1 MSTDEM
7 NTDAPSSTP
16 RTGTTGGPV
25 GADRVENREPA
36 WLLVT
41 RREIVSR
48 ITDKSFLI
56 GTVLM
61 IAMIVGFIGFT
72 AWQDERTDEVTL
84 GATPDAVAM
93 ATAIADNASEV
104 DDRVE
109 VTLVELDDEQDAR
122 TAVREQDVDAWLHP
136 VDGGWE
142 LTTESSEED
151 SLTDVA
157 RVVVRQQ
164 VLADNAAELG
174 TSVDDLEA
182 GSTVSTAFLR
192 GDAEKAGVAEAVG
205 FVFVFLFYFAA
216 LVFGMQ
222 LASSVIEEKQSR
234 IVEIIAAAIPLRHLL
249 AGKVLGNTALAVIQ
263 LLVYLAV
270 GLVGMS
276 FTSFKSYV
284 PALSGP
290 TAWFIGFFLAGF
302 IALACLWAV
311 AGSLASRT
319 EDLQATSTPLTMLM
333 LVMFFG
339 GLSLDGRGQ
348 VIASFV
354 PPVSAVVMPKRI
366 LAGGVA
372 WWEPLVALGLL
383 AVFAAITVWVGER
396 LYRRA
401 LLQTGGRVSLRQ
413 AWSAA
418 E

>member
-1 MSTDEM
+1 MSNDTSSPDNQSPDNRDTDRR
-7 NTDAPSSTP
+7 D
-16 RTGTTGGPV
+16 
-25 GADRVENREPA
+25 EPP

-41 RREIVSR
+41 RREVVSR
-48 ITDKSFLI
+48 ITDKSFLL
-56 GTVLM
+56 GTAFMVVL
-61 IAMIVGFIGFT
+61 IAGFIGFN
-72 AWQDERTDEVTL
+72 AWQEERTDTVTL
-84 GATPDAVAM
+84 AATPDAAAM
-93 ATAIADNASEV
+93 ATAVADAAPGVDENVEVTVVEV
-104 DDRVE
+104 DDRAAAE
-109 VTLVELDDEQDAR
+109 SALREDE
-122 TAVREQDVDAWLHP
+122 VDAWLHP
-136 VDGGWE
+136 TDDGWQ
-142 LTTESSEED
+142 LTSESSEQG
-151 SLTDVA
+151 SLTDVVE
-157 RVVVRQQ
+157 VVVQQQ
-164 VLADNAAELG
+164 VLADNAAEVG
-174 TSVDDLEA
+174 TTVESLQA
-182 GSTVSTAFLR
+182 GSTVTTAFLR

-234 IVEIIAAAIPLRHLL
+234 IVEIIAAAIPVRHLL

-263 LLVYLAV
+263 LMVYLVV
-270 GLVGMS
+270 GLVGLS
-276 FTSFKSYV
+276 FTSYKSYV

-339 GLSLDGRGQ
+339 GLSLDGRAQ

-366 LAGGVA
+366 LAGGVE
-372 WWEPLVALGLL
+372 WWEPLLALGLL
-383 AVFAAITVWVGER
+383 AAFAAVTVWIGER

>member
-1 MSTDEM
+1 MSTDR
-7 NTDAPSSTP
+7 ST
-16 RTGTTGGPV
+16 
-25 GADRVENREPA
+25 EPA

-41 RREIVSR
+41 RREVVSR
-48 ITDKSFLI
+48 ITDKTFLL
-56 GTVLM
+56 GTAFMVVL
-61 IAMIVGFIGFT
+61 IAGFIGFN
-72 AWQDERTDEVTL
+72 AWQEERTDRVTL

-93 ATAIADNASEV
+93 ATAIADNAAEV
-104 DDRVE
+104 DDKVE
-109 VTLVELDDEQDAR
+109 VELVELDDEDAAK
-122 TAVREQDVDAWLHP
+122 TALREEEVDAWLHP
-136 VDGGWE
+136 VDDGWE
-142 LTTESSEED
+142 LTSESSEQD

-164 VLADNAAELG
+164 VLADNAA
-174 TSVDDLEA
+174 SVGSTVAELEA
-182 GSTVSTAFLR
+182 GSTVSTDFLR

-216 LVFGMQ
+216 LIFGMQ

-263 LLVYLAV
+263 LMVYLAV
-270 GLVGMS
+270 GLVGLS
-276 FTSFKSYV
+276 FTSYKSYV

-290 TAWFIGFFLAGF
+290 TLWFIGFFLAGF
-302 IALACLWAV
+302 VALACLWAV

-333 LVMFFG
+333 LAMFFG
-339 GLSLDGRGQ
+339 GLSLEGRGQ

-383 AVFAAITVWVGER
+383 AVFAALTVWVGER

-413 AWSAA
+413 AWTAV

>member
-1 MSTDEM
+1 MSTDK
-7 NTDAPSSTP
+7 NS
-16 RTGTTGGPV
+16 
-25 GADRVENREPA
+25 EPA

-41 RREIVSR
+41 RREVVSR
-48 ITDKSFLI
+48 ITDKSFLF
-56 GTVLM
+56 GTAFMVVL
-61 IAMIVGFIGFT
+61 IAGFIGFT
-72 AWQDERTDEVTL
+72 AWQDERTDRVTL
-84 GATPDAVAM
+84 AATPDAVAM
-93 ATAIADNASEV
+93 ATAIEEGAPQVDEKVEVTLLEV
-104 DDRVE
+104 DDRE
-109 VTLVELDDEQDAR
+109 AAETALTEDEA
-122 TAVREQDVDAWLHP
+122 DAWLHP
-136 VDGGWE
+136 VDGGWQ
-142 LTTESSEED
+142 LTSESSERG

-157 RVVVRQQ
+157 GVVVRQQ
-164 VLADNAAELG
+164 VLSDNAAAAG
-174 TSVDDLEA
+174 TTVEALEA
-182 GSTVSTAFLR
+182 GSTVTTDFLR
-192 GDAEKAGVAEAVG
+192 GDAEKAGVADAVG

-249 AGKVLGNTALAVIQ
+249 AGKVLGNTALAMIQ

-270 GLVGMS
+270 GLVGLS
-276 FTSFKSYV
+276 FTPYKSYV

-319 EDLQATSTPLTMLM
+319 EDLQSTSTPLTMLM

-366 LAGGVA
+366 LAGGVE
-372 WWEPLVALGLL
+372 WWEPLLALGLL
-383 AVFAAITVWVGER
+383 AAFAAVTVWIGER

-413 AWSAA
+413 AWATA

>member
-1 MSTDEM
+1 MSTPPEK
-7 NTDAPSSTP
+7 AQ
-16 RTGTTGGPV
+16 RTT
-25 GADRVENREPA
+25 EPA

-41 RREIVSR
+41 RREVVSR
-48 ITDKSFLI
+48 ITDKTFLI

-61 IAMIVGFIGFT
+61 VAMIVGFIGFT
-72 AWQDERTDEVTL
+72 AWQDEKTDEVTL

-93 ATAIADNASEV
+93 ATAVADGASEV
-104 DDRVE
+104 DDKVA
-109 VTLVELDDEQDAR
+109 VTLVELDDE
-122 TAVREQDVDAWLHP
+122 TAAEEALTEDEIDAWLHP
-136 VDGGWE
+136 VADGWE
-142 LTTESSEED
+142 LTSESSEQE
-151 SLTDVA
+151 SLTDVVQ
-157 RVVVRQQ
+157 VVVRQQ
-164 VLADNAAELG
+164 VLSENAAGAG
-174 TSVDDLEA
+174 TTVHELEA
-182 GSTVSTAFLR
+182 GSAVSTAFLR
-192 GDAEKAGVAEAVG
+192 GDAEKAAVAQAVG
-205 FVFVFLFYFAA
+205 FVFVFLFYMAA
-216 LVFGMQ
+216 LIFGMQ

-249 AGKVLGNTALAVIQ
+249 AGKVLGNTALAMIQ
-263 LLVYLAV
+263 LLIYLAV
-270 GLVGMS
+270 GLIGLS
-276 FTSFKSYV
+276 FTPYKSYV

-333 LVMFFG
+333 LAMFFG
-339 GLSLDGRGQ
+339 GVSLDGRGQ

-366 LAGGVA
+366 LAGGVE

-383 AVFAAITVWVGER
+383 AVFAALTVWVGER

>member
-1 MSTDEM
+1 MSTEK
-7 NTDAPSSTP
+7 NTQKST
-16 RTGTTGGPV
+16 
-25 GADRVENREPA
+25 DRNTEPA

-41 RREIVSR
+41 RREVVSR

-61 IAMIVGFIGFT
+61 VAMIVGFIGFT
-72 AWQDERTDEVTL
+72 AWQDEKTESVTL

-93 ATAIADNASEV
+93 ATAIQDGASAV
-104 DDRVE
+104 DDKVE
-109 VTLVELDDEQDAR
+109 VEVVELDDESAAR
-122 TAVREQDVDAWLHP
+122 AALRDDEVDAWLHP
-136 VDGGWE
+136 GDDGWQ
-142 LTTESSEED
+142 LTSESSEQE

-157 RVVVRQQ
+157 QVVVRQQ
-164 VLADNAAELG
+164 VLADNASGAG
-174 TSVDDLEA
+174 TTVEALEA
-182 GSTVSTAFLR
+182 GSTVSTDFLR
-192 GDAEKAGVAEAVG
+192 GDAERAAVAEAVG

-263 LLVYLAV
+263 LLVYVVV
-270 GLVGMS
+270 GLVGLT
-276 FTSFKSYV
+276 FTSYKSYV

-290 TAWFIGFFLAGF
+290 TAWFIAFFLAGF
-302 IALACLWAV
+302 VALACLWAV

-348 VIASFV
+348 VIASFI

-366 LAGGVA
+366 LAGGVE
-372 WWEPLVALGLL
+372 WWEPLLALGLL
-383 AVFAAITVWVGER
+383 AAFAAVTVWVGEK

-401 LLQTGGRVSLRQ
+401 LLQTGGRVTLRQ

>member
-1 MSTDEM
+1 MSTDTS
-7 NTDAPSSTP
+7 TD
-16 RTGTTGGPV
+16 RT
-25 GADRVENREPA
+25 DRTDEPA

-41 RREIVSR
+41 RREVVSR

-56 GTVLM
+56 GTALM
-61 IAMIVGFIGFT
+61 VVMIVGFLGFT
-72 AWQDERTDEVTL
+72 AWQDEKTDDVTL

-93 ATAIADNASEV
+93 ATAVKDGASAV
-104 DDRVE
+104 DDKVRVA
-109 VTLVELDDEQDAR
+109 VVELDDDAAAR
-122 TAVREQDVDAWLHP
+122 AALREDDVDAWLHP
-136 VDGGWE
+136 AEDGDGWQ
-142 LTTESSEED
+142 LTSESSEQD
-151 SLTDVA
+151 SLTDVTEA
-157 RVVVRQQ
+157 VVRQQ
-164 VLADNAAELG
+164 VLARNAADAG
-174 TSVDDLEA
+174 TSVDALEA
-182 GSTVSTAFLR
+182 GSSVTTSFLR
-192 GDAEKAGVAEAVG
+192 GDAERAAVAEVVG
-205 FVFVFLFYFAA
+205 FAFVFLFYFAA
-216 LVFGMQ
+216 LIFGMQ

-263 LLVYLAV
+263 LLVYLVV

-276 FTSFKSYV
+276 FTSYKSYL

-302 IALACLWAV
+302 VALACLWAV

-339 GLSLDGRGQ
+339 GLSLDGRAQ

-366 LAGGVA
+366 LAGGVE

-383 AVFAAITVWVGER
+383 AAFAAVTVWVGEK

>member
-1 MSTDEM
+1 MSTQ
-7 NTDAPSSTP
+7 TPS
-16 RTGTTGGPV
+16 TGTDGIHGTTPSGDP
-25 GADRVENREPA
+25 ATTDRRDEPA

-41 RREIVSR
+41 RREVVSR
-48 ITDKSFLI
+48 ITDKSFLL
-56 GTVLM
+56 GTAFMVVL
-61 IAMIVGFIGFT
+61 IAGFIGFN
-72 AWQDERTDEVTL
+72 AWQEERTDTVTL
-84 GATPDAVAM
+84 AATPDSTAM
-93 ATAIADNASEV
+93 ATAIADAAPGVDENVEVTVVEV
-104 DDRVE
+104 DDRTAAE
-109 VTLVELDDEQDAR
+109 AALRDD
-122 TAVREQDVDAWLHP
+122 DVDAWLHP
-136 VDGGWE
+136 TEAGWQ
-142 LTTESSEED
+142 LTSESSEQD
-151 SLTDVA
+151 SLTDVV
-157 RVVVRQQ
+157 RTVVSQR
-164 VLADNAAELG
+164 VLADNAADVGSTVE
-174 TSVDDLEA
+174 DLQA
-182 GSTVSTAFLR
+182 GSTVTTAFLR
-192 GDAEKAGVAEAVG
+192 GDAEKAGVADAVG

-249 AGKVLGNTALAVIQ
+249 AGKVLGNTALAMIQ

-270 GLVGMS
+270 GLVGLS
-276 FTSFKSYV
+276 FTSYKSYV

-290 TAWFIGFFLAGF
+290 TAWFIAFFFAGF
-302 IALACLWAV
+302 VALACLWAV

-366 LAGGVA
+366 LAGGVE
-372 WWEPLVALGLL
+372 WWEPLLALGLL
-383 AVFAAITVWVGER
+383 AAFAAVTVWLGER

>member
-1 MSTDEM
+1 MSTEPRTDE
-7 NTDAPSSTP
+7 NTD
-16 RTGTTGGPV
+16 
-25 GADRVENREPA
+25 PA

-41 RREIVSR
+41 RREVVSR
-48 ITDKSFLI
+48 ITDKSFLL
-56 GTVLM
+56 GTAFMVVL
-61 IAMIVGFIGFT
+61 IAGFIGFS
-72 AWQDERTDEVTL
+72 AWQGERTERVTL
-84 GATPDAVAM
+84 AATPDAVAM
-93 ATAIADNASEV
+93 AGAIAESAPEV
-104 DDRVE
+104 DDKVE
-109 VTLVELDDEQDAR
+109 VTVVEVDDVAAAESALRADEA
-122 TAVREQDVDAWLHP
+122 DAWLHP
-136 VDGGWE
+136 DDEGWQ
-142 LTTESSEED
+142 LTSESSEQD
-151 SLTDVA
+151 SLTAVA
-157 RVVVRQQ
+157 RAVVRQQ
-164 VLADNAAELG
+164 VLADNAERAG
-174 TSVDDLEA
+174 TSVEALEA
-182 GSTVSTAFLR
+182 GSTVTTDFLR
-192 GDAEKAGVAEAVG
+192 GDAEKAAVAQAVG

-249 AGKVLGNTALAVIQ
+249 AGKVLGNTALAMIQ

-270 GLVGMS
+270 GLVGLS
-276 FTSFKSYV
+276 FTPYKSYV

-339 GLSLDGRGQ
+339 GVSLEGRAQ
-348 VIASFV
+348 VIASYV

-366 LAGGVA
+366 LAGGVE
-372 WWEPLVALGLL
+372 WWEPLLALGLL
-383 AVFAAITVWVGER
+383 AVFAAVTVRIGER

-413 AWSAA
+413 AWAA
-418 E
+418 SE

>member
-1 MSTDEM
+1 MSTDP
-7 NTDAPSSTP
+7 T
-16 RTGTTGGPV
+16 TGTT
-25 GADRVENREPA
+25 EPA

-41 RREIVSR
+41 RREVVSR

-61 IAMIVGFIGFT
+61 VTMIVGFIGFT
-72 AWQDERTDEVTL
+72 AWQDGKTDQVTL

-93 ATAIADNASEV
+93 ARAVTDAAPEV
-104 DDRVE
+104 DDDVE
-109 VTLVELDDEQDAR
+109 VTLVELDDEAAAE
-122 TAVREQDVDAWLHP
+122 TALKEDEVDGWLHP
-136 VDGGWE
+136 VPDGWE
-142 LTTESSEED
+142 LTSESSEQD
-151 SLTDVA
+151 SLTDVV
-157 RVVVRQQ
+157 RDVVRQQ
-164 VLADNAAELG
+164 VLADNAAGAG
-174 TSVDDLEA
+174 TTVEALEA
-182 GSTVSTAFLR
+182 GSEVSTAFLR
-192 GDAEKAGVAEAVG
+192 GDAEKAAVAEAVG

-263 LLVYLAV
+263 LLIYLAV
-270 GLVGMS
+270 GLVGLS
-276 FTSFKSYV
+276 FTPYKSYV

-339 GLSLDGRGQ
+339 GLSLDGRSQ
-348 VIASFV
+348 VIASYV

-366 LAGGVA
+366 LAGGVE
-372 WWEPLVALGLL
+372 WWEPLLALGLL
-383 AVFAAITVWVGER
+383 AAFAVLTVWVGER

-401 LLQTGGRVSLRQ
+401 LLQTGGRVTLRQ

>member
-1 MSTDEM
+1 MST
-7 NTDAPSSTP
+7 PVRSTHSD
-16 RTGTTGGPV
+16 RTEGT
-25 GADRVENREPA
+25 EPP

-41 RREIVSR
+41 RREVVSR
-48 ITDKSFLI
+48 ITDKSFLL

-61 IAMIVGFIGFT
+61 VALLVGFIGFS
-72 AWQDERTDEVTL
+72 AWQDEKTETVTL

-93 ATAIADNASEV
+93 ATAIADGAPKV
-104 DDRVE
+104 DDRVK
-109 VTLVELDDEQDAR
+109 VTLVELDDEAAAENALHED
-122 TAVREQDVDAWLHP
+122 EVDAWLHP
-136 VDGGWE
+136 VGDGWE
-142 LTTESSEED
+142 LTSESSEQD
-151 SLTDVA
+151 ALTDVA

-164 VLADNAAELG
+164 VLADNAAGVGSTVEQ
-174 TSVDDLEA
+174 LEA

-192 GDAEKAGVAEAVG
+192 GDAEKAAVAEAVG

-216 LVFGMQ
+216 LIFGMQ

-249 AGKVLGNTALAVIQ
+249 AGKVLGNTALALIQ
-263 LLVYLAV
+263 LLVYLVV
-270 GLVGMS
+270 GLVGLS
-276 FTSFKSYV
+276 FTSYKSYV

-339 GLSLDGRGQ
+339 GLSLDGRSQ

-366 LAGGVA
+366 LAGGVE

-383 AVFAAITVWVGER
+383 AVFAAITVAVGER

-401 LLQTGGRVSLRQ
+401 LLQTGGRVGLRQ

>member
-1 MSTDEM
+1 MSTDTSSPD
-7 NTDAPSSTP
+7 NQSPDNRDTD
-16 RTGTTGGPV
+16 RR
-25 GADRVENREPA
+25 DEPP

-41 RREIVSR
+41 RREVVSR
-48 ITDKSFLI
+48 ITDKSFLL
-56 GTVLM
+56 GTAFMVVL
-61 IAMIVGFIGFT
+61 IAGFIGFS
-72 AWQDERTDEVTL
+72 AWQEERTETVTL
-84 GATPDAVAM
+84 AATPDAAAM
-93 ATAIADNASEV
+93 SPADADAAPGVDENVEVTVVEV
-104 DDRVE
+104 DDRAAAE
-109 VTLVELDDEQDAR
+109 SSLREDE
-122 TAVREQDVDAWLHP
+122 VDAWLHP
-136 VDGGWE
+136 TDDGWQ
-142 LTTESSEED
+142 LTSESSEQD
-151 SLTDVA
+151 SLTAVVE
-157 RVVVRQQ
+157 VVVQQQ
-164 VLADNAAELG
+164 VLADNAAEVG
-174 TSVDDLEA
+174 TTVESLQA
-182 GSTVSTAFLR
+182 GSTVTTAFLR

-263 LLVYLAV
+263 LMVYLVV
-270 GLVGMS
+270 GLVGLS
-276 FTSFKSYV
+276 FTSYKSYV

-339 GLSLDGRGQ
+339 GLSLDGRAQ

-366 LAGGVA
+366 LAGGVE
-372 WWEPLVALGLL
+372 WWEPLLALGLL
-383 AVFAAITVWVGER
+383 AAFAAVTVWVGER

>member
-1 MSTDEM
+1 M
-7 NTDAPSSTP
+7 NTDGNTQKTDRS
-16 RTGTTGGPV
+16 TGTSDG
-25 GADRVENREPA
+25 PA
-36 WLLVT
+36 WVLVT
-41 RREIVSR
+41 RREVVSR

-61 IAMIVGFIGFT
+61 VVMIVGFLGFT
-72 AWQDERTDEVTL
+72 AWQDERTESVTL

-93 ATAIADNASEV
+93 ATAIEDGAAQH
-104 DDRVE
+104 DDKLRVE
-109 VTLVELDDEQDAR
+109 VVELAGEAAAETALHDD
-122 TAVREQDVDAWLHP
+122 DVDAWLHP
-136 VDGGWE
+136 TDDGWQ
-142 LTTESSEED
+142 LTSESSEQE

-157 RVVVRQQ
+157 QAVVRQQ
-164 VLADNAAELG
+164 VLADNAAGAG
-174 TSVDDLEA
+174 TTVEALEA
-182 GSTVSTAFLR
+182 GSTVSTDFLR
-192 GDAEKAGVAEAVG
+192 GDAEKAAVAEIVG

-216 LVFGMQ
+216 LIFGMQ

-263 LLVYLAV
+263 LLVYLVV
-270 GLVGMS
+270 GLVGLS
-276 FTSFKSYV
+276 FTSYKSYV

-302 IALACLWAV
+302 VALACLWAV

-339 GLSLDGRGQ
+339 GLSLEGRGQ

-366 LAGGVA
+366 LAGGVE

-383 AVFAAITVWVGER
+383 AAFAAVTVWVGER

>member
-1 MSTDEM
+1 M
-7 NTDAPSSTP
+7 NTSRST
-16 RTGTTGGPV
+16 
-25 GADRVENREPA
+25 EKNEPA

-41 RREIVSR
+41 RREVVSR

-56 GTVLM
+56 GTALM
-61 IAMIVGFIGFT
+61 VVMLAGFIGFT
-72 AWQDERTDEVTL
+72 AWQDEKTDQVTL
-84 GATPDAVAM
+84 GATPDSVTMARAVV
-93 ATAIADNASEV
+93 ASAPGV
-104 DDRVE
+104 DDNVE
-109 VTLVELDDEQDAR
+109 VAVVELDDEAAAKAALKED
-122 TAVREQDVDAWLHP
+122 DVDAWLHP
-136 VDGGWE
+136 VDDGWE
-142 LTTESSEED
+142 LTSESSEQD
-151 SLTDVA
+151 SLTAVV
-157 RVVVRQQ
+157 RTVVRQQ
-164 VLADNAAELG
+164 VLADHAAGAG
-174 TSVDDLEA
+174 TTVEDLES
-182 GSTVSTAFLR
+182 GSAVSTAFLR
-192 GDAEKAGVAEAVG
+192 GDAEKAAVAQAVG

-263 LLVYLAV
+263 LLVYLTV
-270 GLVGMS
+270 GLVGLS
-276 FTSFKSYV
+276 FTPYKSYV

-302 IALACLWAV
+302 VALACLWAV

-333 LVMFFG
+333 LAMFFG
-339 GLSLDGRGQ
+339 GLSLDGRAQ
-348 VIASFV
+348 VIASYI

-366 LAGGVA
+366 LAGGVV
-372 WWEPLVALGLL
+372 WWEPLLALGLL
-383 AVFAAITVWVGER
+383 AAFAVVTVWVGER

-413 AWSAA
+413 AWSGA

>member
-1 MSTDEM
+1 MSTHTSGND
-7 NTDAPSSTP
+7 NRDP
-16 RTGTTGGPV
+16 
-25 GADRVENREPA
+25 DRRDEPA

-41 RREIVSR
+41 RREVVSR
-48 ITDKSFLI
+48 ITDKSFLL
-56 GTVLM
+56 GTAFMVVL
-61 IAMIVGFIGFT
+61 IAGFIGFS
-72 AWQDERTDEVTL
+72 AWQEERTDTVTL
-84 GATPDAVAM
+84 AATPDAAAM
-93 ATAIADNASEV
+93 ATAVADAAPGVDENVEVTVLEV
-104 DDRVE
+104 DDRDAAE
-109 VTLVELDDEQDAR
+109 SALREDEA
-122 TAVREQDVDAWLHP
+122 DAWLHP
-136 VDGGWE
+136 ADDGWQ
-142 LTTESSEED
+142 LTSESSEQG
-151 SLTDVA
+151 SLTSVVE
-157 RVVVRQQ
+157 VVVQQQ
-164 VLADNAAELG
+164 VLADNAAEVG
-174 TSVDDLEA
+174 TTVESLQA
-182 GSTVSTAFLR
+182 GSTVTTDFLR

-234 IVEIIAAAIPLRHLL
+234 IVEIIAAAIPVRHLL

-263 LLVYLAV
+263 LMVYLVV
-270 GLVGMS
+270 GLVGLS
-276 FTSFKSYV
+276 FTSYKSYV

-366 LAGGVA
+366 LAGGVE
-372 WWEPLVALGLL
+372 WWEPLLALGLL
-383 AVFAAITVWVGER
+383 AAFAAVTVWIGER

>member
-1 MSTDEM
+1 MSTDR
-7 NTDAPSSTP
+7 TQHDRTP
-16 RTGTTGGPV
+16 DRSDRSGT
-25 GADRVENREPA
+25 EPA

-41 RREIVSR
+41 RREVVSR
-48 ITDKSFLI
+48 ITDKSFLL

-61 IAMIVGFIGFT
+61 VVLIAGFIGFS
-72 AWQDERTDEVTL
+72 AWQDEKTDAVTL
-84 GATPDAVAM
+84 AATPDSVAM
-93 ATAIADNASEV
+93 ATAIADGAPEV
-104 DDRVE
+104 DDKVDVTVVE
-109 VTLVELDDEQDAR
+109 VDDQVAAE
-122 TAVREQDVDAWLHP
+122 TALREDEADAWLHP
-136 VDGGWE
+136 SDDGWE
-142 LTTESSEED
+142 LTSESSEQD
-151 SLTDVA
+151 SLTEVTEA
-157 RVVVRQQ
+157 VVRQQ
-164 VLADNAAELG
+164 VLADNAASVGATIEELQ
-174 TSVDDLEA
+174 A
-182 GSTVSTAFLR
+182 GSTVTTDFLR
-192 GDAEKAGVAEAVG
+192 GDAERASVAEAVG
-205 FVFVFLFYFAA
+205 FVFVFMFYFAA

-270 GLVGMS
+270 GLVGLS
-276 FTSFKSYV
+276 FTSYASYV

-366 LAGGVA
+366 LAGGVE
-372 WWEPLVALGLL
+372 WWEPLLALVLL
-383 AVFAAITVWVGER
+383 AAFAAVTVWVGER

-413 AWSAA
+413 AWATP

>member
-1 MSTDEM
+1 MSTD
-7 NTDAPSSTP
+7 TP
-16 RTGTTGGPV
+16 RTDTRR
-25 GADRVENREPA
+25 ADDPRARDPRTDPGHDRRDEPA

-41 RREIVSR
+41 RREVVSR
-48 ITDKSFLI
+48 ITDKSFLL
-56 GTVLM
+56 GTAFMVVL
-61 IAMIVGFIGFT
+61 IAGFIGFN
-72 AWQDERTDEVTL
+72 AWQEERTDSVTL
-84 GATPDAVAM
+84 AATPDSAAM
-93 ATAIADNASEV
+93 ATAIEDAAPEVDDNVAVTVLEV
-104 DDRVE
+104 DDRAAAE
-109 VTLVELDDEQDAR
+109 AALRDDEADG
-122 TAVREQDVDAWLHP
+122 WLHP
-136 VDGGWE
+136 TDDGWQ
-142 LTTESSEED
+142 LTSESSEQG
-151 SLTDVA
+151 SLTDVVRA
-157 RVVVRQQ
+157 VVQQQ
-164 VLADNAAELG
+164 VLTDNAAEVG
-174 TSVDDLEA
+174 TTVDALQA
-182 GSTVSTAFLR
+182 GSTVTTDFLR
-192 GDAEKAGVAEAVG
+192 GDAERAGVAEAVG

-234 IVEIIAAAIPLRHLL
+234 IVEIIAAAIPVRHLL

-263 LLVYLAV
+263 LMVYLVV
-270 GLVGMS
+270 GLVGLS
-276 FTSFKSYV
+276 FTSYKSYV

-339 GLSLDGRGQ
+339 GLSLDGRAQ

-366 LAGGVA
+366 LAGGVE
-372 WWEPLVALGLL
+372 WWEPLLALGLL
-383 AVFAAITVWVGER
+383 AAFAAVTVWVGER

-413 AWSAA
+413 AWAAA

>member
-1 MSTDEM
+1 MSTD
-7 NTDAPSSTP
+7 TP
-16 RTGTTGGPV
+16 RTGTSRTDDDPRTDPRTDPDQ
-25 GADRVENREPA
+25 DRRDEPA

-41 RREIVSR
+41 RREVVSL
-48 ITDKSFLI
+48 ITDKSFLL
-56 GTVLM
+56 GTAFMVVL
-61 IAMIVGFIGFT
+61 IAGFIGFN
-72 AWQDERTDEVTL
+72 AWQEERTDSVTL
-84 GATPDAVAM
+84 AATPDASAM
-93 ATAIADNASEV
+93 ATAIADAAPEVDDNVAVTVVEV
-104 DDRVE
+104 DDRAAAE
-109 VTLVELDDEQDAR
+109 AALRDDEA
-122 TAVREQDVDAWLHP
+122 DAWLHP
-136 VDGGWE
+136 SDDGWQ
-142 LTTESSEED
+142 LTSESSEQG
-151 SLTDVA
+151 SLTDVVRA
-157 RVVVRQQ
+157 VVQQQ
-164 VLADNAAELG
+164 VLTDNAAEVG
-174 TSVDDLEA
+174 TTVDALQA
-182 GSTVSTAFLR
+182 GSTVTTDFLR

-216 LVFGMQ
+216 LIFGMQ

-263 LLVYLAV
+263 LLVYLVV
-270 GLVGMS
+270 GLVGLS
-276 FTSFKSYV
+276 FTSYKSYV

-290 TAWFIGFFLAGF
+290 TAWFIAFFLAGF

-366 LAGGVA
+366 LAGGVE
-372 WWEPLVALGLL
+372 WWEPLLALGLL
-383 AVFAAITVWVGER
+383 AAFAAVTVWVGER

>member
-1 MSTDEM
+1 MSTDN
-7 NTDAPSSTP
+7 NT
-16 RTGTTGGPV
+16 
-25 GADRVENREPA
+25 EPA

-41 RREIVSR
+41 RREVVSR

-56 GTVLM
+56 GTALM
-61 IAMIVGFIGFT
+61 VAMLVGFIGFT

-84 GATPDAVAM
+84 AATPDAVAM
-93 ATAIADNASEV
+93 ADVIAETAPDVDDKVEVTVLEV
-104 DDRVE
+104 DDA
-109 VTLVELDDEQDAR
+109 DAAE
-122 TAVREQDVDAWLHP
+122 TALRESEADAWLHP
-136 VDGGWE
+136 ADDGWQ
-142 LTTESSEED
+142 LTSESSEQE
-151 SLTDVA
+151 SLTEVT
-157 RVVVRQQ
+157 RTVVRQA
-164 VLADNAAELG
+164 VLAENATDAG
-174 TSVDDLEA
+174 TTVEALEA
-182 GSTVSTAFLR
+182 GSAVSTDFLR
-192 GDAEKAGVAEAVG
+192 GDAEKAAVAQAVG

-216 LVFGMQ
+216 LIFGMQ

-249 AGKVLGNTALAVIQ
+249 AGKVLGNTALAMIQ
-263 LLVYLAV
+263 LLIYLAV
-270 GLVGMS
+270 GLVGLS
-276 FTSFKSYV
+276 FTPYKSFV

-290 TAWFIGFFLAGF
+290 TAWFIGFFFAGF
-302 IALACLWAV
+302 VALACLWAV

-339 GLSLDGRGQ
+339 GVSLDGRAQ

-366 LAGGVA
+366 LAGGVE
-372 WWEPLVALGLL
+372 WWEPLLALGLL
-383 AVFAAITVWVGER
+383 AAFAAITVWVGER

-413 AWSAA
+413 AWAAA

>member
-1 MSTDEM
+1 MSTET
-7 NTDAPSSTP
+7 NTDRNT
-16 RTGTTGGPV
+16 
-25 GADRVENREPA
+25 EPA

-41 RREIVSR
+41 RREVVSR

-61 IAMIVGFIGFT
+61 VAMIVGFIGFT
-72 AWQDERTDEVTL
+72 AWQDEKTESVTL

-93 ATAIADNASEV
+93 ATAIQDGAPAV
-104 DDRVE
+104 DDKVDVE
-109 VTLVELDDEQDAR
+109 VVELEDESAAEAALRDDE
-122 TAVREQDVDAWLHP
+122 VDAWLHP
-136 VDGGWE
+136 GDDGWQ
-142 LTTESSEED
+142 LTSESSEQE

-157 RVVVRQQ
+157 QTVVRQQ
-164 VLADNAAELG
+164 VLADNASEAG
-174 TSVDDLEA
+174 TTVEALEA
-182 GSTVSTAFLR
+182 GSTVSTDFLR
-192 GDAEKAGVAEAVG
+192 GDAERAAVAEAVG

-263 LLVYLAV
+263 LLVYVVV
-270 GLVGMS
+270 GLVGLT
-276 FTSFKSYV
+276 FTSYKSYV

-290 TAWFIGFFLAGF
+290 TAWFIAFFLAGF
-302 IALACLWAV
+302 VALACLWAV

-348 VIASFV
+348 VIASFI

-366 LAGGVA
+366 LAGGVE

-383 AVFAAITVWVGER
+383 AAFAAVTVWVGER

-401 LLQTGGRVSLRQ
+401 LLQTGGRVTLRQ

>member
-1 MSTDEM
+1 MST
-7 NTDAPSSTP
+7 TH
-16 RTGTTGGPV
+16 
-25 GADRVENREPA
+25 DRERA

-41 RREIVSR
+41 RREVVSR

-61 IAMIVGFIGFT
+61 VAMIVGFIGFT
-72 AWQDERTDEVTL
+72 AWQEERTDEATL
-84 GATPDAVAM
+84 GATPEAVAM
-93 ATAIADNASEV
+93 AQAVVDAAPEV
-104 DDRVE
+104 DDKLE
-109 VTLVELDDEQDAR
+109 VRLVELDDDTAAR
-122 TAVREQDVDAWLHP
+122 AALEADEVDAWLHP
-136 VDGGWE
+136 VDGGWQ
-142 LTTESSEED
+142 LTSESSEQD
-151 SLTDVA
+151 SLTDAA

-164 VLADNAAELG
+164 VLADNAAGVGSTVEE
-174 TSVDDLEA
+174 LEA
-182 GSTVSTAFLR
+182 GSTVSTDFLR
-192 GDAEKAGVAEAVG
+192 GDAERAAVAEAVG

-249 AGKVLGNTALAVIQ
+249 AGKVLGNTALALIQ

-270 GLVGMS
+270 GLVGLT
-276 FTSFKSYV
+276 FTPYKSYV

-290 TAWFIGFFLAGF
+290 AAWFLAFFLAGF
-302 IALACLWAV
+302 VALACLWAV

-366 LAGGVA
+366 LAGGVD

-383 AVFAAITVWVGER
+383 AAFALATVWVGER

>member
-1 MSTDEM
+1 MSTADKTTTKSNGSSE
-7 NTDAPSSTP
+7 AP
-16 RTGTTGGPV
+16 
-25 GADRVENREPA
+25 

-41 RREIVSR
+41 RREVVSR
-48 ITDKSFLI
+48 ITDKSFLL
-56 GTVLM
+56 GTVFMVVL
-61 IAMIVGFIGFT
+61 IAGFIGFT
-72 AWQDERTDEVTL
+72 AWQEERTDKVTL
-84 GATPDAVAM
+84 GATPDSVAM
-93 ATAIADNASEV
+93 ATVIEESAPDV
-104 DDRVE
+104 DESVE
-109 VTLVELDDEQDAR
+109 VSVVELDDE
-122 TAVREQDVDAWLHP
+122 TAAEAALLDDEVDAWLHP
-136 VDGGWE
+136 VEGGWE
-142 LTTESSEED
+142 LTSESSEQD
-151 SLTDVA
+151 SLTDV
-157 RVVVRQQ
+157 VSTVVRQQ
-164 VLADNAAELG
+164 VLTDNAAGVGSTVQE
-174 TSVDDLEA
+174 LEA
-182 GSTVSTAFLR
+182 GSDVSTAFLR
-192 GDAEKAGVAEAVG
+192 GDAERAAVAEVVG

-263 LLVYLAV
+263 LLVYVVV
-270 GLVGMS
+270 GLVGLT
-276 FTSFKSYV
+276 FTSYKSYV

-302 IALACLWAV
+302 VALACLWAV

-348 VIASFV
+348 VIASFI

-366 LAGGVA
+366 LAGGVE

-383 AVFAAITVWVGER
+383 AAFAAVTVWVGEK

-401 LLQTGGRVSLRQ
+401 LLQTGGRVTLRQ

>member
-1 MSTDEM
+1 MSTDTSSPD
-7 NTDAPSSTP
+7 NQGPDNRDTD
-16 RTGTTGGPV
+16 RR
-25 GADRVENREPA
+25 DEPP

-41 RREIVSR
+41 RREVVSR
-48 ITDKSFLI
+48 ITDKSFLL
-56 GTVLM
+56 GTAFMVVL
-61 IAMIVGFIGFT
+61 IAGFIGFN
-72 AWQDERTDEVTL
+72 AWQEERTDAVTL
-84 GATPDAVAM
+84 AATPDAAAM
-93 ATAIADNASEV
+93 ATAVADAAPGVDENVEVTVVEV
-104 DDRVE
+104 DDRAAAE
-109 VTLVELDDEQDAR
+109 SALREDE
-122 TAVREQDVDAWLHP
+122 VDAWLHP
-136 VDGGWE
+136 TDDGWQ
-142 LTTESSEED
+142 LTSESSEQG
-151 SLTDVA
+151 SLTDVVE
-157 RVVVRQQ
+157 VVVQQQ
-164 VLADNAAELG
+164 VLADNAAEVG
-174 TSVDDLEA
+174 TTVESLQA
-182 GSTVSTAFLR
+182 GSTVTTAFLR

-205 FVFVFLFYFAA
+205 FVFVFVFYFAA

-234 IVEIIAAAIPLRHLL
+234 IVEIIAAAIPVRHLL

-263 LLVYLAV
+263 LMVYLVV
-270 GLVGMS
+270 GLVGLS
-276 FTSFKSYV
+276 FTSYKSYV

-339 GLSLDGRGQ
+339 GLSLDGRAQ

-366 LAGGVA
+366 LAGGVE
-372 WWEPLVALGLL
+372 WWEPLLALGLL
-383 AVFAAITVWVGER
+383 AAFAAVTVWIGER

>member
-1 MSTDEM
+1 MSTDTSSPD
-7 NTDAPSSTP
+7 NQSPDNRDTD
-16 RTGTTGGPV
+16 RR
-25 GADRVENREPA
+25 DEPP

-41 RREIVSR
+41 RREVVSR
-48 ITDKSFLI
+48 ITDKSFLL
-56 GTVLM
+56 GTAFMVVL
-61 IAMIVGFIGFT
+61 IAGFIGFS
-72 AWQDERTDEVTL
+72 AWQEERTETVTL
-84 GATPDAVAM
+84 AATPDAAAM
-93 ATAIADNASEV
+93 ATAVADAAPGVDENVEVTVVEV
-104 DDRVE
+104 DDRAAAE
-109 VTLVELDDEQDAR
+109 SALREDE
-122 TAVREQDVDAWLHP
+122 VDAWLHP
-136 VDGGWE
+136 TDDGWQ
-142 LTTESSEED
+142 LTSESSEQG
-151 SLTDVA
+151 SLTDVVE
-157 RVVVRQQ
+157 VVVQQQ
-164 VLADNAAELG
+164 VLADNAAKVG
-174 TSVDDLEA
+174 TTVESLQA
-182 GSTVSTAFLR
+182 GSTVTTVFLR

-234 IVEIIAAAIPLRHLL
+234 IVEIIAAAIPVRHLL

-263 LLVYLAV
+263 LMVYLVV
-270 GLVGMS
+270 GLVGLS
-276 FTSFKSYV
+276 FTSYKSYV

-339 GLSLDGRGQ
+339 GLSLDGRAQ

-366 LAGGVA
+366 LAGGVE
-372 WWEPLVALGLL
+372 WWEPLLALGLL
-383 AVFAAITVWVGER
+383 AAFAAVTVWIGER

>member
-1 MSTDEM
+1 MSTD
-7 NTDAPSSTP
+7 TSSNDDLDP
-16 RTGTTGGPV
+16 
-25 GADRVENREPA
+25 DRRDEPA

-41 RREIVSR
+41 RREVVSR
-48 ITDKSFLI
+48 ITDKSFLL
-56 GTVLM
+56 GTAFMVVL
-61 IAMIVGFIGFT
+61 IAGFIGFS
-72 AWQDERTDEVTL
+72 AWQEERTDTVTL
-84 GATPDAVAM
+84 AATPDAAAM
-93 ATAIADNASEV
+93 ATAVADAAPGVDENVEVTVLEV
-104 DDRVE
+104 DDRAAAE
-109 VTLVELDDEQDAR
+109 SALREDEA
-122 TAVREQDVDAWLHP
+122 DAWLHP
-136 VDGGWE
+136 TDDGWQ
-142 LTTESSEED
+142 LTSESSEQG
-151 SLTDVA
+151 SLTNVVE
-157 RVVVRQQ
+157 VVVQQQ
-164 VLADNAAELG
+164 VLADNAAEVG
-174 TSVDDLEA
+174 TTVESLQA
-182 GSTVSTAFLR
+182 GSTVTTDFLR

-234 IVEIIAAAIPLRHLL
+234 IVEIIAAAIPVRHLL

-263 LLVYLAV
+263 LMVYLVV
-270 GLVGMS
+270 GLVGLS
-276 FTSFKSYV
+276 FTSYKSYV

-366 LAGGVA
+366 LAGGVE
-372 WWEPLVALGLL
+372 WWEPLLALGLL
-383 AVFAAITVWVGER
+383 AAFAAVTVWIGER

>member
-1 MSTDEM
+1 MSTD
-7 NTDAPSSTP
+7 TSSP
-16 RTGTTGGPV
+16 DNLD
-25 GADRVENREPA
+25 ADRRDEPA

-41 RREIVSR
+41 RREVVSR
-48 ITDKSFLI
+48 ITDKSFLL
-56 GTVLM
+56 GTAFMVVL
-61 IAMIVGFIGFT
+61 IAGFIGFS
-72 AWQDERTDEVTL
+72 AWQEERTETVTL
-84 GATPDAVAM
+84 AATPDAAAM
-93 ATAIADNASEV
+93 ATAVADAAPGVDENVEVTVVEV
-104 DDRVE
+104 DDRAAAE
-109 VTLVELDDEQDAR
+109 SALREDE
-122 TAVREQDVDAWLHP
+122 VDAWLHP
-136 VDGGWE
+136 TDDGWQ
-142 LTTESSEED
+142 LTSESSEQG
-151 SLTDVA
+151 SLTDVVE
-157 RVVVRQQ
+157 VVVQQQ
-164 VLADNAAELG
+164 VLADNAAEVG
-174 TSVDDLEA
+174 TTVESLQA
-182 GSTVSTAFLR
+182 GSTVTTAFLR

-234 IVEIIAAAIPLRHLL
+234 IVEIIAAAIPVRHLL

-263 LLVYLAV
+263 LMVYLVV
-270 GLVGMS
+270 GLVGLS
-276 FTSFKSYV
+276 FTSYKSYV

-339 GLSLDGRGQ
+339 GLSLDGRAQ

-366 LAGGVA
+366 LAGGVE
-372 WWEPLVALGLL
+372 WWEPLLALGLL
-383 AVFAAITVWVGER
+383 AAFAAVTVWIGER

>member
-1 MSTDEM
+1 MST
-7 NTDAPSSTP
+7 TH
-16 RTGTTGGPV
+16 
-25 GADRVENREPA
+25 DRERA

-41 RREIVSR
+41 RREVVSR

-61 IAMIVGFIGFT
+61 VAMIVGFIGFT
-72 AWQDERTDEVTL
+72 AWQEERTDEATL
-84 GATPDAVAM
+84 GATPEAVAM
-93 ATAIADNASEV
+93 AQAIADTAPEV
-104 DDRVE
+104 DDKLE
-109 VTLVELDDEQDAR
+109 VRLVELDDDAAAR
-122 TAVREQDVDAWLHP
+122 AALEADEVDAWLHP
-136 VDGGWE
+136 VDGGWQ
-142 LTTESSEED
+142 LTSESSEQD
-151 SLTDVA
+151 SLTDA
-157 RVVVRQQ
+157 TRVVVRQQ
-164 VLADNAAELG
+164 VLADNAA
-174 TSVDDLEA
+174 SVGSTVEELEA
-182 GSTVSTAFLR
+182 GSTVSTDFLR
-192 GDAEKAGVAEAVG
+192 GDAERAAVAEAVG

-249 AGKVLGNTALAVIQ
+249 AGKVLGNTALALVQ

-270 GLVGMS
+270 GLVGLT
-276 FTSFKSYV
+276 FTPYKSYV

-290 TAWFIGFFLAGF
+290 AAWFLAFFLAGF
-302 IALACLWAV
+302 VALACLWAV

-348 VIASFV
+348 VVASFV

-366 LAGGVA
+366 LAGGVD

-383 AVFAAITVWVGER
+383 AAFALATVWVGER

>member
-1 MSTDEM
+1 MST
-7 NTDAPSSTP
+7 TH
-16 RTGTTGGPV
+16 
-25 GADRVENREPA
+25 DRERA

-41 RREIVSR
+41 RREVVSR
-48 ITDKSFLI
+48 ITDKSFLV

-61 IAMIVGFIGFT
+61 VAMIVGFIGFT
-72 AWQDERTDEVTL
+72 AWQEERTDEATL
-84 GATPDAVAM
+84 GATPEALAMAQAVAD
-93 ATAIADNASEV
+93 AAPEV
-104 DDRVE
+104 DDKLE
-109 VTLVELDDEQDAR
+109 VRLVELDDDAAAR
-122 TAVREQDVDAWLHP
+122 SALEADEVDAWLHP
-136 VDGGWE
+136 VDGGWQ
-142 LTTESSEED
+142 LTSESSEQG
-151 SLTDVA
+151 SLTDA
-157 RVVVRQQ
+157 TRAVVRQQ
-164 VLADNAAELG
+164 VLADNAAGVGSTVEE
-174 TSVDDLEA
+174 LEA
-182 GSTVSTAFLR
+182 GSAVSTDFLR
-192 GDAEKAGVAEAVG
+192 GDAERAAVAEAVG

-249 AGKVLGNTALAVIQ
+249 AGKVLGNTALALIQ

-270 GLVGMS
+270 GLVGLT
-276 FTSFKSYV
+276 FTPYKSYV

-290 TAWFIGFFLAGF
+290 AAWFLAFFLAGF
-302 IALACLWAV
+302 VALACLWAV

-348 VIASFV
+348 VVASFV

-366 LAGGVA
+366 LAGGVD

-383 AVFAAITVWVGER
+383 AAFALATVWVGER